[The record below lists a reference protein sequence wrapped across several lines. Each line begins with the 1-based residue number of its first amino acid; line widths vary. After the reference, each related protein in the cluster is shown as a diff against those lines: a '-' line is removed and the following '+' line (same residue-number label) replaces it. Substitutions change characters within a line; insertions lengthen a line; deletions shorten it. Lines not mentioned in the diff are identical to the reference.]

1 MNHQESTRQAWN
13 LTAKKYQPDLETDVA
28 FLQSGGVA
36 FSEREVDMIRSL
48 NKPETAIH
56 LCCSHGQET
65 LSLLNLGIQNVV
77 GIDFSQSMLDLAK
90 RKSDLLKNG
99 NARWILSPVLE
110 TPRALYGSADLVFI
124 GNGGIPW
131 ISDINLLASILAN
144 LLKPGGYVFV
154 SEGHPLN
161 WIWETH
167 CETHALKPQGH
178 SYFDTQPRHND
189 SFPASAVDRY
199 VDKGEPAPLAWEY
212 QWTLG
217 QVVTAVAKAGLTVEK
232 LTEYPE
238 QFWPMFKNIADAE
251 LSRLPHTYALLAK
264 KFR

>member
-1 MNHQESTRQAWN
+1 M
-13 LTAKKYQPDLETDVA
+13 LQPWGCTGCTIRTTFA
-28 FLQSGGVA
+28 
-36 FSEREVDMIRSL
+36 RSL
-48 NKPETAIH
+48 KPE
-56 LCCSHGQET
+56 SYF
-65 LSLLNLGIQNVV
+65 SDSRMPMFIQT
-77 GIDFSQSMLDLAK
+77 
-90 RKSDLLKNG
+90 RK
-99 NARWILSPVLE
+99 P
-110 TPRALYGSADLVFI
+110 
-124 GNGGIPW
+124 
-131 ISDINLLASILAN
+131 
-144 LLKPGGYVFV
+144 V

-217 QVVTAVAKAGLTVEK
+217 QVVTAVANAGLTVEK